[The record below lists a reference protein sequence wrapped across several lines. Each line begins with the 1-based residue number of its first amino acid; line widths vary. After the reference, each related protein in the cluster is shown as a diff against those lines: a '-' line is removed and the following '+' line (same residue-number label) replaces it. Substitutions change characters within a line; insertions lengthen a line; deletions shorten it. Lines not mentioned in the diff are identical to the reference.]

1 MYILY
6 AWTARKSTLNL
17 STAALGCPF
26 WETCYRAEIDA
37 KASRRHG
44 PKKLSLAH
52 WRPAGAPF
60 CPGRVLDK
68 TWTEPGQDLFMS
80 WTRPGHALDKTWTE
94 AVRQDFDVAFLPQCT
109 DLGRFSLHFCHNAP
123 IWGEKLARFLIFGVG
138 TVLEGGQGLVTDT
151 NRLAVLDKTWTRPVH
166 RPVQPC
172 SPTCSG

>member
-1 MYILY
+1 MRSRVKNNLTCGLCRCHFPQIMYILY

-52 WRPAGAPF
+52 WRPGGAPF

-109 DLGRFSLHFCHNAP
+109 DLGRKT
-123 IWGEKLARFLIFGVG
+123 GTFLDFRGWHG
-138 TVLEGGQGLVTDT
+138 
-151 NRLAVLDKTWTRPVH
+151 
-166 RPVQPC
+166 
-172 SPTCSG
+172 S